1 MKVQKTCSDFSFS
14 RRAAFALLAACAGVM
29 PFAGCVAPEST
40 PAYKAAQARAEEDRA
55 KQVAGVMEMRRAGT
69 LTDAQA
75 VEVLAAINGQ
85 QPTSRPAVATA
96 PSASAAV
103 ATAPTT
109 APASAAT
116 TASMREP
123 ASGATVSSL
132 DARYKPQRVL
142 KGERLR
148 SIGSDSMDELVA
160 ELEKVFVTYHDGL
173 RIAHEGLGSSTAM
186 PALIEGRSDFGPMS
200 RPLQAAE
207 VERFQ
212 KQFNYPPTL
221 VRVAVDALGVF
232 VHPDNP
238 IAKTGLTLG
247 QLDAIFSA
255 TRKRGESAITT
266 WGQLG
271 LTGDWA
277 NAPIIIYSRN
287 KASGT
292 YGFFRDE
299 VLKKGE
305 FSPSNRELPGSAAV
319 VAAVAAERYAIGYS
333 GIAYKTADVNSV
345 PLAQAAD
352 SAKVQPREATA
363 LDGSYP
369 LARGL
374 FIVINRDPFKPASDK
389 QREFFAFTL
398 SPVGQDI
405 VKRIGY
411 YPVMGAALETELAKL
426 K

>member
-1 MKVQKTCSDFSFS
+1 MKSKKNSSHHS
-14 RRAAFALLAACAGVM
+14 KSSLAAFALLAACAGVL

-40 PAYKAAQARAEEDRA
+40 PAYKQAQARAEADRA
-55 KQVAGVMEMRRAGT
+55 KAEADRARQVANVMEMRRLGT

-85 QPTSRPAVATA
+85 KPAARTPAAEAPAPVAAPAVAA
-96 PSASAAV
+96 P
-103 ATAPTT
+103 
-109 APASAAT
+109 
-116 TASMREP
+116 
-123 ASGATVSSL
+123 
-132 DARYKPQRVL
+132 DARYRPVRVL
-142 KGERLR
+142 KGERMR
-148 SIGSDSMDELVA
+148 SIGSDSMDEMVA
-160 ELEKVFVTYHDGL
+160 EWEKVFLGYHEGL

-207 VERFQ
+207 TERFQ
-212 KQFNYPPTL
+212 AHFGYPPTL
-221 VRVAVDALGVF
+221 LRVAVDALGVY

-238 IAKTGLTLG
+238 IAKSGLTLG

-255 TRKRGESAITT
+255 TRKRGEAAITT

-277 NAPIIIYSRN
+277 NAPIVLYSRN

-299 VLKKGE
+299 VLMKGE
-305 FSPSNRELPGSAAV
+305 FGAAVQELPGSAAV
-319 VAAVAAERYAIGYS
+319 VTAVAGERYAIGYS
-333 GIAYKTADVNSV
+333 GIAYKTPEVNAV
-345 PLAQAAD
+345 PLAKAGGA
-352 SAKVQPREATA
+352 AKVAPSEATA
-363 LDGSYP
+363 INGSYP

-374 FIVINRDPFKPASDK
+374 YIVINRDPSKPANDK
-389 QREFFAFTL
+389 QREFCTFVL
-398 SPVGQDI
+398 SPVGQEI

-411 YPVMGAALETELAKL
+411 YPLAGEALESEQAKL